1 MNQRINLSR
10 GIQYIIAAAAILLF
24 LLIWPFGI
32 IENRHTSK
40 SDEVILRKSD
50 PISVE
55 HNGTQMFIA
64 QGTNLN
70 AVDLYIANDMRAETI
85 TFRLYDG
92 AYQQLWETF
101 YVVDA
106 DAKFPGFIR
115 IPVELETEE
124 GWEYYYTVEGL
135 TSDLEMYYEDT
146 AESSS
151 FANGTFLYGG
161 EEMPG
166 INLIVRYRYVAP
178 FSWWM
183 TVLLGLLLAAIAVGL
198 WKLTERLFAG
208 KWKSRNKEITV
219 QRLLQG
225 VLIPLILLTA
235 LAALLMVF
243 PGRRFG
249 RGIVNYGFYYLG
261 IVLTAGVL
269 LYGVNHRRLGQE
281 PLVKLD
287 KIKSEWTHLAMS
299 VCFAGALW
307 SCYEYMNGLYDIHHS
322 YATCRLLV
330 WFSLAVIFTFRF
342 TRQELLRIYNLIY
355 LVAAGIG
362 GYFYARPYQGVEE
375 LEELYRLQAYVLVAG
390 GFVLLQLVIAL
401 VKMAGKKQR
410 GTARW
415 YLPYTGVL
423 TVLLLMLV
431 IFRNTRTW
439 PILLAVIFG
448 LFYLRM
454 WMWEERNKLP
464 EIFCGG
470 LILHFVYTVGYCL
483 MHRPYLR
490 FRHNRY
496 GMTYHTV
503 TMTGYYLALVLC
515 AIMVRL
521 FVQYRRTGRWQDAWK
536 ELCLLGTGNV
546 YLFLTLSRTGY
557 LAAFVMEVFI
567 LVFMSILWEGK
578 TLRAMLKAAGLT
590 VGISILFF
598 PIVFTAQ
605 RIMPSLFNDPIYSEI
620 EVWEYTTQK
629 TTPSDSELYI
639 DLEAFI
645 KIMKNKL
652 FGLEMENISLTKIGE
667 KLQPVYLKAEGGL
680 VASTAAE
687 EGEERDF
694 SNGRIEIFRE
704 YIGQWN
710 ATGHDEMGFL
720 FPDGEMS
727 VHAHNTYLQVAH
739 DHGVITGLVFLLFG
753 IYTFLLAVYRYCRER
768 EGQPYLALTITV
780 IIAFGIA
787 GMVEWIFHPCN
798 PFGFSLMVAIAPL
811 LFKPEINGG
820 HEIKMLPEQQ
830 NEREHEQNDL

>member
-10 GIQYIIAAAAILLF
+10 GIQYIIGAAAILLF
-24 LLIWPFGI
+24 LLIWPLGI
-32 IENRHTSK
+32 IENRHISK

-64 QGTNLN
+64 QGTNLS
-70 AVDLYIANDMRAETI
+70 AVDLYVANDMRAETI

-124 GWEYYYTVEGL
+124 GREYYYTVEGL

-166 INLIVRYRYVAP
+166 INLIVRYRYLAP

-183 TVLLGLLLAAIAVGL
+183 TVLLGLLLAAIAAGL

-225 VLIPLILLTA
+225 ILIPLILLAA
-235 LAALLMVF
+235 LTALLMVF

-261 IVLTAGVL
+261 IVLTAGVF
-269 LYGVNHRRLGQE
+269 LYGVSYRRLGQE
-281 PLVKLD
+281 PLVKLN
-287 KIKSEWTHLAMS
+287 KIKREWTHLAMS

-330 WFSLAVIFTFRF
+330 WFFLAIIFTFRF
-342 TRQELLRIYNLIY
+342 TRQELLRVYNLIY
-355 LVAAGIG
+355 LAAAGIG

-375 LEELYRLQAYVLVAG
+375 LEELYRLQAYVLVTG

-401 VKMAGKKQR
+401 IKMAGKKQR

-439 PILLAVIFG
+439 PVLLVVIFG
-448 LFYLRM
+448 LFYLRL

-464 EIFCGG
+464 EIFCNG
-470 LILHFVYTVGYCL
+470 LILHFVYTAGYCL

-567 LVFMSILWEGK
+567 IVFMSILWEGK

-652 FGLEMENISLTKIGE
+652 FGLELENISLTRIGE
-667 KLQPVYLKAEGGL
+667 KLQPVYLQAEGSL
-680 VASTAAE
+680 VAGTAAK
-687 EGEERDF
+687 EGDERDF

-720 FPDGEMS
+720 FPNGELS

-768 EGQPYLALTITV
+768 EGQPYLALTIAV
-780 IIAFGIA
+780 VIAFGIA

-798 PFGFSLMVAIAPL
+798 PFGFSLMVVIAPL
-811 LFKPEINGG
+811 LFKPGINGG